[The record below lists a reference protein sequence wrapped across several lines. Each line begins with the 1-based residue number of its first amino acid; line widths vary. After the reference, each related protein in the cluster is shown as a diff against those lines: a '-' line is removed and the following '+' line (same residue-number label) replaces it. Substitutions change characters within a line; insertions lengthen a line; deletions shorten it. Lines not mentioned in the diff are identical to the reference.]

1 MLDKEIEMYKRYM
14 FTSNEYFESSS
25 SESDI
30 SSQSE
35 ESSND
40 TSSARTKR
48 SPENKALTMMENRTA
63 AQYA

>member
-25 SESDI
+25 ESD
-30 SSQSE
+30 SSFQSK
-35 ESSND
+35 ESSSD

-48 SPENKALTMMENRTA
+48 SPDDKALAMMENRTA